1 MFRKILVLFLVC
13 LMVSACKL
21 NKLYNQTS
29 VKDEAFSS
37 TFKFE
42 KLPSGHIVIPVLI
55 AGKEYSFLLDTG
67 TPNIISRELAE
78 SLKLEHVYHKKYLD
92 SQDNSLELSLTVIDE
107 LNIGGISFINNAT
120 TIHNFDKSPPTIRCL
135 NISGVIGANLMKKA
149 VWEFDFEKNEITI
162 ISRKNYVTKNDDI
175 RIGFTTGYSG
185 TPKVPVSINGI
196 SDGKTYVDF
205 GAKGFYK
212 SSKKTYNKLCSKA
225 NKHKCQ
231 TASGYGSIASGAFGY
246 EQPDS
251 SYVALVHSFAVGK
264 TSPAV
269 LNDQLITLS
278 NHSDK
283 LLGLDFFEN
292 YHTIINWPDRE
303 IILRQQKNTEKIE
316 AYHSF
321 GFRVIYRDNKLYV
334 GFLYNN
340 SPAAMA
346 GLKLDDQIIRIN
358 EFDFDHSNV
367 DKFCTFLNSN
377 ILKNSNQLNLTLLR
391 NGSHEEIV
399 LRRKDLFVGKNMGR

>member
-1 MFRKILVLFLVC
+1 MFRIFLALFLVSC
-13 LMVSACKL
+13 LSTSCKL
-21 NKLYNQTS
+21 NKLYNQT
-29 VKDEAFSS
+29 VIENEVFST
-37 TFKFE
+37 TFNFK

-55 AGKEYSFLLDTG
+55 KGTEYSFLLDTG

-78 SLKLEHVYHKKYLD
+78 ALKLEHVYHKKYLD
-92 SQDNSLELSLTVIDE
+92 SQDNSLELSLTIIDK
-107 LNIGGISFINNAT
+107 LSIGGINFLNNAT

-162 ISRKNYVTKNDDI
+162 TGNKNYTVRGNDA
-175 RIGFTTGYSG
+175 RIDFTTGYSG
-185 TPKVPVSINGI
+185 TPKVPISINGI
-196 SDGKTYVDF
+196 RDGRSYVDF

-212 SSKKTYNKLCSKA
+212 SSKKTYNKLCRRA

-231 TASGYGSIASGAFGY
+231 TTSGYGSIASGAFGY

-251 SYVALVHSFAVGK
+251 SYVALVHSFAIGK
-264 TSPAV
+264 TQPAV

-303 IILRQQKNTEKIE
+303 IILRKRKNTEKIE

-340 SPAAMA
+340 SPAALA
-346 GLKLDDQIIRIN
+346 GLKLDDQILRIN

-377 ILKNSNQLNLTLLR
+377 TLKNSSQLNLTLLR
-391 NGSHEEIV
+391 NGAQEEIV
-399 LRRKDLFVGKNMGR
+399 LYKKDLFVGKE